1 MRDDLAKRSLIRAAL
16 AAPYLDRQEE
26 RDLAVRWKEDHDQ
39 DALNRIAVAHMR
51 LVISMATKFRG
62 FGLPLGDLI
71 QEGHVG
77 LLEAAARFEPERE
90 VRFST
95 YATWWIRASIQDYI
109 LRNWSIVRGGTSS
122 TQKALFFNL
131 RRLRA
136 RLAQRP
142 ETTPP
147 RHHVYEQISTALGV
161 SVSDVAMMDSRLSA
175 PDTSLNQ
182 PLLDDDAGSSDRMDF
197 LVSDDPRPDEAAEE
211 AIDVE
216 RRSVLALRCARRA
229 QPARAAHH
237 PRAPAARRQRDAG
250 VARRNDGHLQGARAP
265 DREPGDGEAEVG
277 AGQGQ
282 SGVRPAVGVSA
293 RLAASPLNSGR

>member
-1 MRDDLAKRSLIRAAL
+1 
-16 AAPYLDRQEE
+16 
-26 RDLAVRWKEDHDQ
+26 
-39 DALNRIAVAHMR
+39 MR

-62 FGLPLGDLI
+62 FGLPIGDLI

-95 YATWWIRASIQDYI
+95 YASWWIRASIQDYI

-136 RLAQRP
+136 RLAQGG
-142 ETTPP
+142 EMISTSAA
-147 RHHVYEQISTALGV
+147 YEQISTALGV

-182 PLLDDDAGSSDRMDF
+182 PLLEDDSGSSDRMDF

-216 RRSVLALRCARRA
+216 RRSGWLYDALAVLNARELRIIRERRLRDDSATLEALGETMGISKERVRQIESRA
-229 QPARAAHH
+229 MEKLRSALVKANPAFSA
-237 PRAPAARRQRDAG
+237 
-250 VARRNDGHLQGARAP
+250 
-265 DREPGDGEAEVG
+265 
-277 AGQGQ
+277 Q
-282 SGVRPAVGVSA
+282 SA
-293 RLAASPLNSGR
+293 